1 MTHKF
6 KLIPFCFM
14 VWFVLTCGYAV
25 DHKMANRE
33 KRIDDHLLKRVG
45 KGDCPGI
52 QYSVTTSKGLIYSSS
67 AGLADIGNN
76 QPLAK
81 DSHMMIHSMTKTFT
95 AAAILRLADKGK
107 LSLDD
112 PARKYLPYIPYDERV
127 TIRNLLAQT
136 SGIPDP
142 IPLRWVHT
150 AEEDDSFDEDRVL
163 REILKKHS
171 ELNFEPGK
179 KYAYSNISYWLLGK
193 IVEKASGVSYKEY
206 MASEIFKKL
215 NIPDSEMGFSIPDGT
230 KHVKGYLWKFSFFN
244 LLKTFLLDSKFFGKY
259 EGDWLHVRD
268 HYLNGP
274 PFGGIVSNAESVSVF
289 LRDQLRNDSVLFSK
303 DTKVLFYQQ
312 QNNNAG
318 KPVEMSLG
326 WHIQFLNGNRYYF
339 KEGGGAGFHSE
350 MRIYPELGIATVA
363 ISNDTEFNARTFL
376 NETDVEFFPSEISR
390 QSAE

>member
-1 MTHKF
+1 MNMTRKF
-6 KLIPFCFM
+6 KLISLFFV
-14 VWFVLTCGYAV
+14 VWFIVTCSPVGHKIV
-25 DHKMANRE
+25 DRE
-33 KRIDDHLLKRVG
+33 KRIHDHLLKRAG
-45 KGDCPGI
+45 KNDCPGI

-67 AGLADIGNN
+67 VGSADIEGNV
-76 QPLAK
+76 PLAK
-81 DSHMMIHSMTKTFT
+81 DSQMMLHSMTKTFT
-95 AAAILRLADKGK
+95 AAAVLRLIDKGK

-127 TIRNLLAQT
+127 TIRNLLSQT

-150 AEEDDSFDEDRVL
+150 AKEDDSFDENRIL
-163 REILKKHS
+163 REILEGHS
-171 ELNFEPGK
+171 KLNFEPGK

-193 IVEKASGVSYKEY
+193 IVEKVSGVPYKEY
-206 MASEIFKKL
+206 MISEIFKKL
-215 NIPDSEMGFSIPDGT
+215 NISDSEMGFLIPTGT
-230 KHVKGYLWKFSFFN
+230 KHVKGYLRKFSFFN
-244 LLKTFLLDSKFFGKY
+244 LLKIFLLDSKFFGKY

-303 DTKVLFYQQ
+303 DTKDLFYQQ
-312 QNNNAG
+312 QNDNTG

-326 WHIQFLNGNRYYF
+326 WHIRSLNGNRYYF

-350 MRIYPELGIATVA
+350 MRIYPELRIATVA
-363 ISNDTEFNARTFL
+363 ISNNTEFNTRDFL
-376 NETDVEFFPSEISR
+376 NETDPEFFSSETPR
-390 QSAE
+390 